1 MPSPTRAPLS
11 AESFRQELD
20 RRLGTD
26 LGELQSRFRKQR
38 TRIVVA
44 ALLGLGGF
52 ALGLLS
58 FFPFLILVFLLLLY
72 GLYLFLFN
80 RKRRPPRVSSE
91 ADLRRLILKAVLA
104 STGASYR
111 FHAHRYMPSFV
122 FRESELFYFQPDT
135 YQSDELMELEGEGR
149 LELAHLLAEE
159 KVDAFERKDRDVRRF
174 EGWLFRIFPGRKGA
188 GSDPGSLPETYLSRY
203 SEGQIWMAVPQ
214 SGSLYR
220 KSLLQP
226 GPDYANCYA
235 LYQALEHGL
244 ALAGGPRLSTNPA

>member
-1 MPSPTRAPLS
+1 MPSPTRVPLS
-11 AESFRQELD
+11 EASFREALD
-20 RRLGTD
+20 RRLGAE

-38 TRIVVA
+38 TRIAVA
-44 ALLGLGGF
+44 AVLGAGGF

-80 RKRRPPRVSSE
+80 RKHRSPRVSSE
-91 ADLRRLILKAVLA
+91 ADLRRLILKAVL
-104 STGASYR
+104 SLTSASYR
-111 FHAHRYMPSFV
+111 FHTHRYMPAFV
-122 FRESELFYFQPDT
+122 FRESELFYFKPDT

-159 KVDAFERKDRDVRRF
+159 KVDAFERKDRDARRF

-188 GSDPGSLPETYLSRY
+188 AADPGSLPAAYLSRY
-203 SEGQIWMAVPQ
+203 GEGQIWMAVPQ

-220 KSLLQP
+220 QSLWQP
-226 GPDYANCYA
+226 GPNYANCYA

-244 ALAGGPRLSTNPA
+244 ALAGGVGERGSSV